1 MRREGRSGD
10 ANRVEG
16 GVHGPVVQ
24 AAHVDKVEQRFHQ
37 LPAAPSGGSEVAV
50 KAAAGILSP

>member
-1 MRREGRSGD
+1 M
-10 ANRVEG
+10 
-16 GVHGPVVQ
+16 HGPVVQ